1 MTRPA
6 AYDDIVA
13 GAGAAG
19 CVLAARLAEDPAVS
33 VPRLEAGGPPL
44 PSAIGDARQRVP
56 EGRGEVGK
64 KSVRSTPNSPAPL
77 KGGRIIAGLAAGP

>member
-33 VPRLEAGGPPL
+33 VPRLEAGGK
-44 PSAIGDARQRVP
+44 A
-56 EGRGEVGK
+56 
-64 KSVRSTPNSPAPL
+64 KSLFVDIPAEQV
-77 KGGRIIAGLAAGP
+77 